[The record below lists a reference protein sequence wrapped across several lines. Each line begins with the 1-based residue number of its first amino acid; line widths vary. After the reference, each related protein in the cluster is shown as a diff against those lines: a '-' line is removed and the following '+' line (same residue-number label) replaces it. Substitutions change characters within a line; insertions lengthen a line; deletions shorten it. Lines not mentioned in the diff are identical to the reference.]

1 MAMGLCPKWVSVVPA
16 LCFSA
21 NSCSDP
27 SGNEGLLSEDV
38 TITFTKREVI
48 EFLLTDFF
56 ITVNASL

>member
-1 MAMGLCPKWVSVVPA
+1 MSVVPA

-38 TITFTKREVI
+38 TIAFTKREVMA
-48 EFLLTDFF
+48 FLLTDYF